1 MKIQLIEDWRKAWT
15 WFSVHAMLLAAAI
28 QGAWLQIPD
37 DMKAHIP
44 EALVSG
50 ATIALL
56 VLGVAGRLVKQGKE
70 EGVEDDKQPKP

>member
-1 MKIQLIEDWRKAWT
+1 MIKLVEDWRKAWK
-15 WFSVHAMLLAAAI
+15 WFSVNAMVAAAAI
-28 QGAWLQIPD
+28 QGAWLQIPE

-56 VLGVAGRLVKQGKE
+56 VLGVAGRIVKQG
-70 EGVEDDKQPKP
+70 GEDDKQP